1 MMQTK
6 TYYLTRLPMIEE
18 PYISPEDM
26 ANVRNEHA
34 HRMSCQKARKK
45 RKKRRK

>member
-1 MMQTK
+1 MKIYKKEGDTFYK
-6 TYYLTRLPMIEE
+6 TPWERDE
-18 PYISPEDM
+18 S
-26 ANVRNEHA
+26 RQKHK